1 MLFSNPIVW
10 VALGLGFVLWLAIS
24 SFHPA
29 GTRSK
34 RVLRASVPIAAG
46 FAGLVMPALGYFS
59 LVAGHPR
66 TLSDWQWWAFLCIPV
81 SALLYGDPDPITF
94 AVITFL
100 NVAVWVGV
108 VLGGAYLL
116 HLLPPPAVETAA

>member
-34 RVLRASVPIAAG
+34 RVLRASVPVVAGVAAL
-46 FAGLVMPALGYFS
+46 AIPALGYVF
-59 LVAGHPR
+59 LVGAHPQ
-66 TLSDWQWWAFLCIPV
+66 SVSEWQWWVFLCIPA
-81 SALLYGDPDPITF
+81 SALLSPFPSAPMFTLI
-94 AVITFL
+94 AFL
-100 NVAVWVGV
+100 NVTVWVGV
-108 VLGGAYLL
+108 VLGVAALL
-116 HLLPPPAVETAA
+116 RLLPLRAAAAA